1 MHRFGVARPFYT
13 PSRGDASAF
22 PPVVAPWAVA
32 IGAAGRYV
40 LGP

>member
-13 PSRGDASAF
+13 GRRGDASAF
-22 PPVVAPWAVA
+22 LPTAASRAVA
-32 IGAAGRYV
+32 IAAAARYV